1 MSSLEKV
8 TAILDLFSVERPEWS
23 VTEVSRALGIA
34 KSTAC
39 GLLQALDEMGFVQQ
53 VRRGKYR
60 IGWRVAALSR
70 VLFDTSPLM
79 QIADRTIDQL
89 VRQYG
94 ETVHLAALQRGRV
107 VYLDKREGTQAVRVA
122 ITNVGTELHA
132 HSSGVGKVLL
142 ANAPRHVVD
151 TVIERYGLPR
161 FTDRTITDPAR
172 LRAELDRVKAQGF
185 AYDLGETLE
194 DLCCVAA
201 PIFNHAGV
209 CVAALSFSVP
219 AYRFRQA
226 QAAYRNVIT
235 DAARRIS
242 VELLHEEEE
251 ARWRRR
257 KSA

>member
-39 GLLQALDEMGFVQQ
+39 GLLQSLDEMGFLQQ

-79 QIADRTIDQL
+79 QIADRYIDQL

-94 ETVHLAALQRGRV
+94 ETVHLATLQRGRV
-107 VYLDKREGTQAVRVA
+107 VYLDKREGTHAVRVA

-142 ANAPRHVVD
+142 ANAPRQVVE

-161 FTDRTITDPAR
+161 FTENTITDPQA
-172 LRAELDRVKAQGF
+172 LLAELDRVKAQGF

-201 PIFNHAGV
+201 PIYNHAGV
-209 CVAALSFSVP
+209 CVAAISFSVP
-219 AYRFRQA
+219 AYRFRRS

-235 DAARRIS
+235 ETARKIS

-251 ARWRRR
+251 ARWRKR
-257 KSA
+257 KTA